1 MPQTSALVRE
11 APSIADKRE
20 AATQGTALLLLLAL
34 AVVMLAALALF
45 MFLRRERLIRQ
56 LERRP
61 LPASS
66 RRDAWS
72 EAGRRVD
79 PPAPEELEPPDDL
92 TSPDNEKT
100 WVAMTPSQQVAP
112 PTPRGAAPVA
122 LVTGGAKRVG
132 RAVCLEFA
140 RAGCDVIFTYNSSE
154 SDAASLCKEIAA
166 MGRVATSFRVDLSD
180 RVGVESVARQWSQT
194 LARLD
199 VLVHNASVYA
209 PSPLATLTA
218 DDALRHYQI
227 NALIP
232 LLLSARLA
240 PLLQASSL
248 PGGGAIVAMSDIHA
262 MGRPRKDFAAYTMS
276 KAALTEMVHC
286 LARDLAPRVRVNAV
300 APGVVAWPTQGYE
313 STADEQAKYL
323 RRIPMGRAGEPLDAA
338 GAVRWLALDAPYVT
352 GQIIRVD
359 GGRWLT

>member
-1 MPQTSALVRE
+1 VSEP
-11 APSIADKRE
+11 PSLAEKRE
-20 AATQGTALLLLLAL
+20 AATQGTALLLLLAV

-56 LERRP
+56 LDRRP
-61 LPASS
+61 LPPSS
-66 RRDAWS
+66 RRDAWA

-79 PPAPEELEPPDDL
+79 PPAPEDLEPSADL

-100 WVAMTPSQQVAP
+100 WVALAPSQQVAP
-112 PTPRGAAPVA
+112 PIPRGLAPVA
-122 LVTGGAKRVG
+122 LVTGGARRVG
-132 RAVCLEFA
+132 RAICLELA

-154 SDAASLCKEIAA
+154 AEAASLCREIAA
-166 MGRVATSFRVDLSD
+166 MGRVATSFRVDLND
-180 RVGVESVARQWSQT
+180 QAAVDSVARQWSQT
-194 LARLD
+194 LSRLD

-209 PSPLATLTA
+209 PSPLGSLAA
-218 DDALRHYQI
+218 EDAIRHYQV

-232 LLLSARLA
+232 LLLSARLS
-240 PLLQASSL
+240 PLLQASTL
-248 PGGGAIVAMSDIHA
+248 PGGGAIIAMGDIHA
-262 MGRPRKDFAAYTMS
+262 MGRPRKDFTAYTMS

-313 STADEQAKYL
+313 SSADEQAKYL
-323 RRIPMGRAGEPLDAA
+323 RRIPLGRAGEPADAA
-338 GAVRWLALDAPYVT
+338 IAVRWLALDARYVT
-352 GQIIRVD
+352 GQVLRVD